1 MISIKNSPLYND
13 QMLFMFIYFLMIIIK
28 NSPLYNDQMLFMFIY
43 FLMIYNNIVFF
54 LGGGGGKVTHNEV
67 LFNICNYDQ
76 DVSENG
82 RYTPTASDREGEG
95 EHHTSL

>member
-1 MISIKNSPLYND
+1 MSGIEFHPISDATYIYIYMISIKNSPLYND

-54 LGGGGGKVTHNEV
+54 WGGGW
-67 LFNICNYDQ
+67 
-76 DVSENG
+76 
-82 RYTPTASDREGEG
+82 GEG
-95 EHHTSL
+95 NTQWGTI

>member
-43 FLMIYNNIVFF
+43 FLMIYNNIVCFFF
-54 LGGGGGKVTHNEV
+54 LGGW
-67 LFNICNYDQ
+67 
-76 DVSENG
+76 
-82 RYTPTASDREGEG
+82 GEG
-95 EHHTSL
+95 NTQ

>member
-1 MISIKNSPLYND
+1 MQHIYIYMISIKNSPLYND

-54 LGGGGGKVTHNEV
+54 FLGGVGG
-67 LFNICNYDQ
+67 
-76 DVSENG
+76 
-82 RYTPTASDREGEG
+82 R
-95 EHHTSL
+95 